1 MHNPIQILLD
11 EHEII
16 SSAEGVIKKL
26 DQYWERS
33 EEGFTEYVS
42 ELLQFFR
49 TYSDQYHHYKE
60 EEVLFPLFK
69 DSDEMVV
76 HSMILEFKEH
86 HEMFREHT
94 QAIKAQL
101 EKGQY
106 SETYAILVTYI
117 NELLDHI
124 AAENDEFFVI
134 TESLLSEAELET
146 MYFKFRDIDVELG
159 EGRKEELSEMLK
171 TINLSIDD
179 ADSVNRH

>member
-16 SSAEGVIKKL
+16 SSAQGVIKKL
-26 DQYWERS
+26 DRYWERS
-33 EEGFTEYVS
+33 EEGFTEYVT

-94 QAIKAQL
+94 QAIEAQL

-106 SETYAILVTYI
+106 GQAYTILVTYM

-134 TESLLSEAELET
+134 AESLLSDEELEK
-146 MYFKFRDIDVELG
+146 MYFKFLDIDVELG
-159 EGRKEELSEMLK
+159 EGRKEELRNLLSEIEVGIRQM
-171 TINLSIDD
+171 
-179 ADSVNRH
+179 